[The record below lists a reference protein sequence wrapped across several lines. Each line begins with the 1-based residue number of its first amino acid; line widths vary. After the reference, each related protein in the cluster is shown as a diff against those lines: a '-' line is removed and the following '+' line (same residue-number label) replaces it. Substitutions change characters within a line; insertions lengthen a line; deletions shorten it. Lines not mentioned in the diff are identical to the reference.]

1 VAYRIATVYTLGPS
15 LQFTGVCMSPENVAI
30 LKTLALR
37 PSPSIATS
45 VRPMIEALE
54 QSGHVANGPDGWST
68 TAKGCEL
75 LERQRLDALFK
86 EPALS
91 ASVVTHDARPGSAT

>member
-1 VAYRIATVYTLGPS
+1 
-15 LQFTGVCMSPENVAI
+15 MSPESVAI

-45 VRPMIEALE
+45 VRPMVEKLE
-54 QSGHVANGPDGWST
+54 HSGYVANGPDGWST

-75 LERQRLDALFK
+75 LEQQRLDALFK

-91 ASVVTHDARPGSAT
+91 APL

>member
-1 VAYRIATVYTLGPS
+1 
-15 LQFTGVCMSPENVAI
+15 MSPENVAI
-30 LKTLALR
+30 LKTLAIR

-45 VRPMIEALE
+45 VRPMVEALE

-86 EPALS
+86 EPALC
-91 ASVVTHDARPGSAT
+91 APVVGHGARHGSPA

>member
-1 VAYRIATVYTLGPS
+1 
-15 LQFTGVCMSPENVAI
+15 MSPENVAI
-30 LKTLALR
+30 LKTLAIR

-45 VRPMIEALE
+45 VRPMVETLV

-75 LERQRLDALFK
+75 LEQQRLDALFK

-91 ASVVTHDARPGSAT
+91 APNERHGARPGSPT